1 MGGSNRK
8 CRVLEPY
15 CSFDILPT
23 EYFNRRQIQ
32 LGSPYN
38 NPCGSQQAVLP
49 QVQCAPAQLPCP
61 VQQSCPLPV
70 QQSCPLPVQQPC
82 PLPVQQLCPL
92 PVQQPCPLPVNQ
104 PCPLLLGGG
113 LPFQLGAASPFQ
125 IGSPCISSQ
134 SFGYNQYQNLGVRPL
149 GFQAPPQSLGRQIVN
164 FPKKH
169 LVGSQPIP
177 SVPKFNQQQFQN
189 PVVKF

>member
-32 LGSPYN
+32 LGSPCN
-38 NPCGSQQAVLP
+38 NPCGPQASFQQAILP

-61 VQQSCPLPV
+61 LPA
-70 QQSCPLPVQQPC
+70 QMPC
-82 PLPVQQLCPL
+82 
-92 PVQQPCPLPVNQ
+92 
-104 PCPLLLGGG
+104 GG
-113 LPFQLGAASPFQ
+113 LQAQLPFGGIPFQFGAAAASPLQ
-125 IGSPCISSQ
+125 LGSPCSSQ

-169 LVGSQPIP
+169 VVGSQQMP

>member
-32 LGSPYN
+32 LGSPCN
-38 NPCGSQQAVLP
+38 NPCGPQAPLQQLVLP
-49 QVQCAPAQLPCP
+49 QVQCPPVQQPCPQPAQLPCP
-61 VQQSCPLPV
+61 LPA
-70 QQSCPLPVQQPC
+70 QLPC
-82 PLPVQQLCPL
+82 PLPAQL
-92 PVQQPCPLPVNQ
+92 PC
-104 PCPLLLGGG
+104 GG
-113 LPFQLGAASPFQ
+113 LPFQLGAASSSPLQ
-125 IGSPCISSQ
+125 IGSPFLSSFPQFSSQ

-149 GFQAPPQSLGRQIVN
+149 GFQAPQQSLGRQITN
-164 FPKKH
+164 LPKKH
-169 LVGSQPIP
+169 FVGSQQIP

>member
-38 NPCGSQQAVLP
+38 NSCGSQQLVLP
-49 QVQCAPAQLPCP
+49 QVQCPPAQLPCPAPAQLPCP
-61 VQQSCPLPV
+61 QPAQLSCAFPPQVQC
-70 QQSCPLPVQQPC
+70 
-82 PLPVQQLCPL
+82 
-92 PVQQPCPLPVNQ
+92 
-104 PCPLLLGGG
+104 GG
-113 LPFQLGAASPFQ
+113 LSAQLPLGNFPLQLGAAGSPLQ
-125 IGSPCISSQ
+125 IGSPFLSSQ
-134 SFGYNQYQNLGVRPL
+134 SFGYNQYQNLGARPL

-164 FPKKH
+164 FQKKH
-169 LVGSQPIP
+169 IVGSQQIP

-189 PVVKF
+189 PVAKF